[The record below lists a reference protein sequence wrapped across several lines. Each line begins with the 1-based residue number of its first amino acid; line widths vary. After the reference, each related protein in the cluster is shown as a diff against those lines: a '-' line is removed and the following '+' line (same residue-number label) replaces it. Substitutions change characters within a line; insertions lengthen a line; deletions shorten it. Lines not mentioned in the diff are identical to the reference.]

1 MTAYMATVASARR
14 RPAAFTLF
22 LWFVM
27 ALFIGILVYVWVESK
42 RANPILLDEHGHP
55 VGQHSPAD
63 THKAH

>member
-1 MTAYMATVASARR
+1 MGAYMPTISSERR

-42 RANPILLDEHGHP
+42 RAHPVLLDERGNP
-55 VGQHSPAD
+55 TGQQSSPDA
-63 THKAH
+63 HKAH